1 MAVTAQQA
9 SIERTRKGYAAF
21 DAGDVNTVLEL
32 FADDIVWHIGGDS
45 KYTGTYKGK
54 QAVLEFFGRLMQ
66 DGLVQ
71 KHEIHDILASDDHIV
86 TLSTVTATFNGQTLS
101 GQTVDIAHENDQ
113 GQLTEFWRIS
123 AEQAKFD
130 ELVGK

>member
-21 DAGDVNTVLEL
+21 DQGDVNTVLEL
-32 FADDIVWHIGGDS
+32 FADNIVWHVGGKS
-45 KYTGTYKGK
+45 KYAGTYNGK

-71 KHEIHDILASDDHIV
+71 KHDIHDILATDQHIV
-86 TLSTVTATFNGQTLS
+86 TLSTVTATYNGQTLS
-101 GQTVDIAHENDQ
+101 GQTVDVAHENDQ

-123 AEQAKFD
+123 ADQQAFD
-130 ELVGK
+130 DLIGS